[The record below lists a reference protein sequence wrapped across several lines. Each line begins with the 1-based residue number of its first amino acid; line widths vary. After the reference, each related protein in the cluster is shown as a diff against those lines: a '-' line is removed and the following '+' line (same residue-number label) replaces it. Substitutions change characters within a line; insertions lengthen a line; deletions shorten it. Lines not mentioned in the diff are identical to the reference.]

1 MIITQEQLDRIE
13 SALRIADFWLED
25 QEPSSQLDSD
35 REDVQQA
42 YDAIKQVK
50 NEVTE

>member
-13 SALRIADFWLED
+13 WALRIADFWLEN
-25 QEPSSQLDSD
+25 QEPSPQLDSD
-35 REDVQQA
+35 KEDVQQA